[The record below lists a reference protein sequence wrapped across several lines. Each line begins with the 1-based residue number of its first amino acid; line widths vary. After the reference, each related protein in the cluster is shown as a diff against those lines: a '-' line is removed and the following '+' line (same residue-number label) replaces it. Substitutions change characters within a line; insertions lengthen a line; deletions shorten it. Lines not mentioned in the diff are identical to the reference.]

1 MSYQMERWWYARL
14 QWKNIFFDED
24 RTRIMR
30 PLQERDLSQ
39 KFGTK
44 YGVQKNRMNGQII
57 LYTRVVYHPKY
68 CPVVLGLNIVADKL
82 HTCHCHNIGLYF
94 GMGLEQHNV
103 D

>member
-1 MSYQMERWWYARL
+1 
-14 QWKNIFFDED
+14 
-24 RTRIMR
+24 MR

-68 CPVVLGLNIVADKL
+68 CSVVLGLNIVARAEVLGNTWPDDPL
-82 HTCHCHNIGLYF
+82 CVYRDEDGIPVSHWDWCH
-94 GMGLEQHNV
+94 
-103 D
+103 